1 MTITIGQND
10 NKLIHIHTNT
20 LPNRHHV
27 FIGFLLV
34 QWPFCPIYFK
44 WNLKAIIFIPPPPFH
59 LAATECSCSLD
70 SHLSKSWG
78 TRWTAFRA
86 LIPLFCCY
94 QGSSFRKCQ
103 ICSSKINV
111 QECDS
116 TFDLK
121 GFFFLL
127 FSHWITF
134 VFLWCIKE
142 LWMCSYRGWESRSLL
157 TRLQVNVGI

>member
-1 MTITIGQND
+1 MTISWYTSI
-10 NKLIHIHTNT
+10 LIHCLTGIMFSLASCLCSDHSAQ
-20 LPNRHHV
+20 
-27 FIGFLLV
+27 FILSEILKLLS
-34 QWPFCPIYFK
+34 
-44 WNLKAIIFIPPPPFH
+44 LSPPPPFH

-127 FSHWITF
+127 FSHCITF

-142 LWMCSYRGWESRSLL
+142 LWKCSYRGWESRSLL